1 MSALII
7 RNEIVHYEVLGRGR
21 PVIFLHSWIG
31 SWRDWIQTMQA
42 ASSSYRCY
50 TLDLWG
56 FGDSARAHG
65 RYNLDE
71 QARLVEEF
79 MENLGIR
86 KVALLGHGLGGVV
99 AVRFAI
105 GQPKS
110 VDRLMLVNT
119 PVEPEAISTRLR
131 TSGVADLSL
140 WIYAGLQNGDVY
152 RREAD
157 KADLDSLRTGLEGAG
172 AENISRLTGELGIPS
187 LSVRCENDPAVEG
200 RPPSPSLERTG
211 SVHQITLETGS
222 HHPMLREPVVFSR
235 LVTDFLALKSG
246 ESPGSLR
253 LKDEW
258 KRRFR

>member
-42 ASSSYRCY
+42 ASSTYRCY

-56 FGDSARAHG
+56 FGDSARAQG
-65 RYNLDE
+65 RYNLQE

-79 MENLGIR
+79 IENLGIR
-86 KVALLGHGLGGVV
+86 KVALLGHGLGGAV
-99 AVRFAI
+99 AARFAI
-105 GQPKS
+105 EQPKS
-110 VDRLMLVNT
+110 VDRLMLVNA
-119 PVEPEAISTRLR
+119 PVEPEAINARLR
-131 TSGVADLSL
+131 TSGIADLSL

-157 KADLDSLRTGLEGAG
+157 KADLDSLRAGLDGVG
-172 AENISRLTGELGIPS
+172 AERLFRLTGELGIPS

-200 RPPSPSLERTG
+200 RPPSPLLESTG
-211 SVHQITLETGS
+211 SMHQVTLETGG
-222 HHPMLREPVVFSR
+222 HHPMLREPAVFSR
-235 LVTDFLALKSG
+235 LVTDFLGLKSG